1 MSNNNFNGNNL
12 PQITNGN
19 NPFEI
24 FNYKNLGSVRT
35 SITENGEIL
44 FCLAD
49 VCQILE
55 IKNPSQVSNR
65 LFEKGVYN
73 IYTPT
78 KGGIQELL
86 FIDRGNLNMAIGNSR
101 KPEAKKFLYWV
112 NYEVLPSIANKGYYA
127 LPNVTP
133 AMAIVEIGKLLCDHE
148 QRITNFESDITNTN
162 QLVNDNTVRITEVER
177 IQRQLIETGYISVK
191 SFIVYHSLDTSSFD
205 PAYLGR
211 TASHICNAQGIPMGT
226 EPSDNWNFVN
236 TYPYQVLFEAYQK
249 IMFNKMHN

>member
-12 PQITNGN
+12 PQTTNGN

-24 FNYKNLGSVRT
+24 FNYKNLGSVRCY
-35 SITENGEIL
+35 IDQFGMKW
-44 FCLAD
+44 FCMND
-49 VCQILE
+49 VCAILE
-55 IKNPSQVSNR
+55 ITDPHVAKRR
-65 LFEKGVYN
+65 LSPDGVCSIPVIDN
-73 IYTPT
+73 LGRTQNANFINE
-78 KGGIQELL
+78 GNMMELT
-86 FIDRGNLNMAIGNSR
+86 FSSR
-101 KPEAKKFLYWV
+101 KKEAKEFRHWV
-112 NYEVLPSIANKGYYA
+112 CHEVLPQLSSKGYYVMN
-127 LPNVTP
+127 NVTP
-133 AMAIVEIGKLLCDHE
+133 ATVLLEMSKLVYQHDNRIQTLE
-148 QRITNFESDITNTN
+148 QTSSDFG
-162 QLVNDNTVRITEVER
+162 VRMDEVER

-211 TASHICNAQGIPMGT
+211 TASHMCNAQGIPMGT